1 MRAVVFVGPSLGT
14 PPAPVP
20 GVILKPAAVAGDLYA
35 AARDGAEVIGL
46 IDGAFEDRAT
56 VWHKEILFALSQGV
70 RVLGAASLGALRAVE
85 CAPFGME
92 GIGEIHARFRDGRIE
107 DDAEL
112 ALVFGPAEMSY
123 PALSTPLVNIRATI
137 ERAEAEGVLVAA
149 EAAEMLGHA
158 QGIFFKDL
166 TWPRLLSD
174 PRASWTAEA
183 AGRLER
189 WLPGGEVD
197 LKREDALALIDAVAA
212 ALDEAPPALPGFRFA
227 ETRAWRRAV
236 EWFERDGGGALSP
249 IEEAVL
255 DEMRLDPARFERALI
270 RAFARRA
277 ARGSDTSAASASG
290 ELIED
295 LRLRLDLPTAGAF
308 RAWLAEVE
316 AEPAALA
323 QALDDEE
330 TLQTALEAAVPRLA
344 PAILD
349 EARIDGK
356 FEALAARAEAKRA
369 VTAHGPQPRYDE
381 AELRALLGDLCAR
394 RRLSLGTD
402 DLDAL
407 ARSLGL
413 ADRRALHRLL
423 RAEETFATAARRER
437 TA

>member
-1 MRAVVFVGPSLGT
+1 MRAVVFAGPSLGGAR
-14 PPAPVP
+14 PAPVP
-20 GVILKPAAVAGDLYA
+20 GVTLRPPAIAGDVYA

-46 IDGAFEDRAT
+46 VDGAFEDRAT

-92 GIGEIHARFRDGRIE
+92 GIGEIYARFRDGRLG

-123 PALSTPLVNIRATI
+123 PALSVPLVNIRATL
-137 ERAEAEGVLVAA
+137 ERAEAEGVLTAA
-149 EAAEMLGHA
+149 EAAEVLGHA
-158 QGIFFKDL
+158 QGIFFKEL

-174 PRASWTAEA
+174 LSTSPAAETSE
-183 AGRLER
+183 RLGR
-189 WLPGGEVD
+189 WLPDGEVD
-197 LKREDALALIDAVAA
+197 LKRADALALIEVVAR
-212 ALDEAPPALPGFRFA
+212 ALEEPAPERPDFRFA
-227 ETRAWRRAV
+227 ETRAWLRAV
-236 EWFERDGGGALSP
+236 EWFERDGARLTRT
-249 IEEAVL
+249 EEAVL
-255 DEMRLDPARFERALI
+255 DEMRLDPVRFERALT

-277 ARGSDTSAASASG
+277 ARESDAPAARTRG

-330 TLQTALEAAVPRLA
+330 TLQTALEAAIPQLA
-344 PAILD
+344 PAVLD

-356 FEALAARAEAKRA
+356 FETLAARAEAKRA
-369 VTAHGPQPRYDE
+369 LTAHAPAPRYDE
-381 AELRALLGDLCAR
+381 TELRALLGDLCAR
-394 RRLSLGTD
+394 RRISLETD

-423 RAEETFATAARRER
+423 RAEETFAADARREK